1 MPKTVLIIGASKGI
15 GKELIRE
22 FSFNDYEIYSFAR
35 SFENHSDEN
44 IHYINIDL
52 EDPNFIES
60 FKKTIDSIPKIDY
73 LINNAG
79 AIVVKPF
86 TELTHKDILMCYQV
100 NVIAVM
106 QCIQVCLPKLH
117 SKSHVVS
124 ISSMGGFQGS
134 MKFAGLSAYSTSKAA
149 VASLTELLA
158 EEYKETGIAF
168 NCLCLGAVQTEML
181 EKAFPGYQAPLNPSE
196 MAKYIADFTQNAHNY
211 LKGKIIPVSLTN
223 P

>member
-1 MPKTVLIIGASKGI
+1 MPKTVFIIGASKGI
-15 GKELIRE
+15 GKELINE
-22 FSFNDYEIYSFAR
+22 FSSNDFEVYAFAR
-35 SFENHSDEN
+35 SFENHSKKN
-44 IHYINIDL
+44 IHYFNVDL
-52 EDPNFIES
+52 ENPNFIDS
-60 FKKTIDSIPKIDY
+60 FKKTIDSINKIDY

-86 TELTHKDILMCYQV
+86 SELSHQDILMCYQV

-106 QCIQVCLPKLH
+106 QCIQACLPKFQT
-117 SKSHVVS
+117 KSHVVS

>member
-1 MPKTVLIIGASKGI
+1 MPKTVVIVGGSKGI
-15 GKELIRE
+15 GKELINE
-22 FSFNDYEIYSFAR
+22 FSSKDFIVYSFAR
-35 SFENHSDEN
+35 SFENHTENN
-44 IHYINIDL
+44 IHYAKIDL
-52 EDPNFIES
+52 ENPNFIES
-60 FKKTIDSIPKIDY
+60 FKNTIDSIPQIDY

-79 AIVVKPF
+79 SIVVKPF
-86 TELTHKDILMCYQV
+86 TELSHQDILTCYQV

-106 QCIQVCLPKLH
+106 QCIQACIPKLH

-124 ISSMGGFQGS
+124 ISSMGGFQSS
-134 MKFAGLSAYSTSKAA
+134 MKFPGLSAYSTSKAA

-158 EEYKETGIAF
+158 EEYKESGIAF

-181 EKAFPGYQAPLNPSE
+181 EKAFPGYEAPLNPSE

>member
-1 MPKTVLIIGASKGI
+1 MPKTVVIVGGSKGI
-15 GKELIRE
+15 GKKLINE
-22 FSFNDYEIYSFAR
+22 FSSKDFIVYSFAR
-35 SFENHSDEN
+35 SFENHSEDN
-44 IHYINIDL
+44 ILYFKIDL
-52 EDPNFIES
+52 GNPNFIES
-60 FKKTIDSIPKIDY
+60 FKKTIDSIPQIDY

-79 AIVVKPF
+79 SIVVKPF
-86 TELTHKDILMCYQV
+86 TELSHQDILTCYQV

-106 QCIQVCLPKLH
+106 QCIQACIPKLH

-134 MKFAGLSAYSTSKAA
+134 MKFPGLSAYSTSKAA

-158 EEYKETGIAF
+158 EEYKESGIAF

-181 EKAFPGYQAPLNPSE
+181 EKAFPGYEAPLNPSE